1 MERTKNEVQ
10 NLNSFLKFLS
20 VHYKDKFAEELNNL
34 DCAVD
39 EIQIKENNQSDYW
52 YIESVKLKNEN
63 DMLRKDL
70 MDLSK
75 EHFKK

>member
-20 VHYKDKFAEELNNL
+20 VHYKDQFAEELNNL
-34 DCAVD
+34 GCAVD

-75 EHFKK
+75 GYFKK